1 MPVALITPEAMRE
14 QPAPYVHLLR
24 EAGFEVRYP
33 KNPYFARGLGGPAE
47 VIDELQGVHAVI
59 ASGEGY
65 TPEVL
70 DALPEL
76 RVIARAGVGYDK
88 VDVQAASRH
97 GIPVTITPTTNHEA
111 VAELTLALLLAATK
125 SIVLNDRAVR
135 DGGWPRKLLRPV
147 RRQVMGILGL
157 GRIGRSTAIRAKALG
172 MRVLATE
179 AAPRPEFLE
188 QHGIELVDFPTL
200 LAESDFLS
208 IHCPLT
214 AETEGLFNAEVF
226 ARMKPGSILINTAR
240 GRLVVERDLVE
251 ALQHG
256 PLAAA
261 ALDVFEQEPPAAD
274 NPLFKL
280 DNVVLSPHLAGTDEL
295 SLEGMGVEAAECIVK
310 LYQGTWPEGAVVN
323 DQLRDGWSWES
334 RGKT

>member
-14 QPAPYVHLLR
+14 QPAPYVRILR

-33 KNPYFARGLGGPAE
+33 KNPRFARGLGGPAE

-59 ASGEGY
+59 ASGEAY
-65 TPEVL
+65 TSDVL
-70 DALPEL
+70 EALPQL

-88 VDVQAASRH
+88 VDVAAASRH
-97 GIPVTITPTTNHEA
+97 GIPVTITPTSNHEA

-125 SIVLNDRAVR
+125 SIVVNDRAVR
-135 DGGWPRKLLRPV
+135 EGNWPRKLLRPI

-157 GRIGRSTAIRAKALG
+157 GRIGRSTAVRAAALG

-179 AAPRPEFLE
+179 AAPWQEFVE
-188 QHGIELVDFPTL
+188 QHAIELVDFPTL

-214 AETEGLFNAEVF
+214 AETEGLFNAQVF
-226 ARMKPGSILINTAR
+226 ARMKVGSVLINTAR

-251 ALQHG
+251 ALRNG
-256 PLAAA
+256 PLSAA
-261 ALDVFEQEPPAAD
+261 ALDVFEQEPPDSD

-295 SLEGMGVEAAECIVK
+295 SLEGMGVEAADCIVK

-323 DQLRDGWSWES
+323 EQLRDTWRWNA
-334 RGKT
+334 TDAP